1 MWAGIHSGRE
11 MAYLAD
17 LLEVADKV
25 LLKVL
30 VEVGSHQVGAAW
42 VHTEDDGQVQPVS
55 GRKVREWGG
64 GLTPGA

>member
-1 MWAGIHSGRE
+1 

-55 GRKVREWGG
+55 GRDGEGVGRGTDSWCLKLRRRWSR
-64 GLTPGA
+64 